1 MKKQILLSLA
11 AITLSFS
18 IAQAQYQQPPPQI
31 DVAGNAEI
39 KVAPDEINISTGVE
53 TRDAQLNV
61 ATRQNDERV
70 ASALAFLKKSG
81 VPDKDVQ
88 TDFIQVQP
96 DYGPGNDAVEP
107 RFYIA
112 RKSIEV
118 KLTTITNLESIMTG
132 LLNNGVNNIQNVDFR
147 TTQLRK
153 YRDQARAMA
162 ITAAK
167 EKADAMCKELDV
179 KRGKPLSI
187 SANEYNGYWNW
198 YGNRWGWQNNQMM
211 NASQNAVQNFGG
223 GSDSAGETMSI
234 GQISVSATVNVSFAI
249 Q

>member
-11 AITLSFS
+11 TAVLSLA
-18 IAQAQYQQPPPQI
+18 IAQAEPQI
-31 DVAGNAEI
+31 DVTGNAEV
-39 KVAPDEINISTGVE
+39 KVAPDEITISTGVE

-61 ATRQNDERV
+61 ATRQNDERI

-118 KLTTITNLESIMTG
+118 KLTSITNLEAIVTG
-132 LLNNGVNNIQNVDFR
+132 LLNNGVNNIQNVEFK

-167 EKADAMCKELDV
+167 EKADALCKELDV

-187 SANEYNGYWNW
+187 NASENTGYWGGW
-198 YGNRWGWQNNQMM
+198 YGNRWNWRYNQMM
-211 NASQNAVQNFGG
+211 NGSQNAVQDTGG